1 MWKRSYL
8 FVGEVCAQCIG
19 LGSLTGA
26 MKFEAKKFRPREVVK
41 HVLQMALA
49 SMQNKNLILEARVY
63 DDVPVDVIGDV
74 LRIRQVFT
82 NLVRCLLHYYPTTLS
97 CAFSFIQVSK
107 CLNFYNLLMVFCL
120 VHVQ

>member
-1 MWKRSYL
+1 L
-8 FVGEVCAQCIG
+8 FGEVCAQCVG
-19 LGSLTGA
+19 LGSSTGA

-82 NLVRCLLHYYPTTLS
+82 NLVRCLLHYHPTNLS
-97 CAFSFIQVSK
+97 CILLIQVSK

>member
-1 MWKRSYL
+1 
-8 FVGEVCAQCIG
+8 
-19 LGSLTGA
+19 

-82 NLVRCLLHYYPTTLS
+82 NLVRYLLHHHPTTLS
-97 CAFSFIQVSK
+97 CAFSIIQVSE
-107 CLNFYNLLMVFCL
+107 CLKFYNVLMVFCL
-120 VHVQ
+120 IHVQ